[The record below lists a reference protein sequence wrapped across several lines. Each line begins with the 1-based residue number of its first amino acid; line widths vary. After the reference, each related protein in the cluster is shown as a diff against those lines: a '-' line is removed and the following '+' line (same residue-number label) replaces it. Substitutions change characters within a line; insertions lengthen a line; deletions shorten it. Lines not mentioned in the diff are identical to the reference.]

1 MAIIGKIRDKGW
13 LVLVVVG
20 LALVAFILGDYWRNG
35 QGSVEEKYGI
45 GTVYGEKVDPV
56 GFEDAVRIAEENS
69 FRAAQQQQQQTGR
82 PVAPQPVDRN
92 SVWKSYVD
100 KLLLEKEF
108 EALGIEVSAAEFDAY
123 LFGTDGF
130 EVMQELKQT
139 FTDSSGFNLNLLQS
153 RIQEMEDSDDAVE
166 RQNWEDTKEYY
177 TIKRKQEK
185 YYAILNSGFYVSSLE
200 AKQEYTGKNE
210 KKNISYVAKRYRD
223 IKDGE
228 FDTSDEKLK
237 AYFEEHKSDAKYIN
251 KTGSREVHFFDIAVV
266 PSKADST
273 KFNSDIDSLKA
284 LLAVTT
290 NDSLFVVTNS
300 EQPRYDSRLTYRA
313 EGDKD
318 AQPGFTYPAALDT
331 TMRNAQI
338 GDVVGPYMEAGV
350 TKLAK
355 IVSVKGS
362 AYDVRHILIS
372 AQKTDAAAV
381 AKAQKTTDSLM
392 ALINSDNFESFVPT
406 YSQDPGSNQ
415 KGGKYENV
423 VDGQMVPEFNKF
435 ILEEP
440 IGKIGYV
447 QTSYGFHIMEVL
459 AKKETFVP
467 NLAIVAKTLKA
478 SDQTSMDKQDKA
490 YNTLYLLAEKL
501 EKEPNA
507 VAKVA
512 MFDSVAS
519 QNGFFARP
527 INIQDNSP
535 AMYGFT
541 SKFAEEEILELAFN
555 SNAKEGDL
563 VGSPIKDKD
572 KHVIA
577 ILSSIREEGAT
588 RFEDVKQAVKKDYLQ
603 EKKAARFLA
612 EMNDKNLE
620 QVEGSVIQK
629 AEVNFGSAQ
638 ITGAGFEPE
647 VLGAVFSGL
656 KDGDHSQ
663 PIVGKTGVFIVRID
677 KTIKAK
683 DVTDYTEEQ
692 ARMLTSL
699 RASAQNS
706 AKRALTKQADVIDN
720 RRLAQKGI
728 RR

>member
-20 LALVAFILGDYWRNG
+20 LALVAFILGDYWKND

-45 GTVYGEKVDPV
+45 GTIYGEKVDPA
-56 GFEDAVRIAEENS
+56 GFEDAVKIANENAV
-69 FRAAQQQQQQTGR
+69 RAAQQQQQQSGR
-82 PVAPQPVDRN
+82 PVAPQAVDRN
-92 SVWKSYVD
+92 AVWKSYVD
-100 KLLLEKEF
+100 KLLLEQEF

-123 LFGTDGF
+123 LYGTDGF
-130 EVMQELKQT
+130 EVMQELKQS
-139 FTDSSGFNLNLLQS
+139 FTDSTGFNLSLLQA
-153 RIQEMEDSDDAVE
+153 RIQEMEGSDDAAE

-177 TIKRKQEK
+177 IIKRKQEK
-185 YYAILNSGFYVSSLE
+185 YYAILNSGFYVSNLE
-200 AKQEYTGKNE
+200 AKQDYLGTKE
-210 KKNISYVAKRYRD
+210 KKSVSYVAKRYRE
-223 IKDGE
+223 IKDA
-228 FDTSDEKLK
+228 DIDASDEKLK
-237 AYFEEHKSDAKYIN
+237 AYFEKHKSDAKYAN
-251 KTGSREVHFFDIAVV
+251 KTGAREVHFFDITVE

-273 KFNSDIDSLKA
+273 RFNSKMDSLKA
-284 LLAVTT
+284 IFASTT
-290 NDSLFVVTNS
+290 NDSLFVMKHSDQKFYNS
-300 EQPRYDSRLTYRA
+300 RVTYRV
-313 EGDKD
+313 EGDEQ
-318 AQPGFTYPAALDT
+318 AQQGYTYPRNQDT
-331 TMRNAQI
+331 TFSSAQV
-338 GDVVGPYMEAGV
+338 GDVVGPYTEAGV

-355 IVSVKGS
+355 IVSVKDK

-372 AQKTDAAAV
+372 AQRENAEAV

-392 ALINSDNFESFVPT
+392 AVITSENFETFVPT
-406 YSQDPGSNQ
+406 FSTDPGSNQ

-423 VDGQMVPEFNKF
+423 VEGQMVPEFNTF

-447 QTSYGFHIMEVL
+447 QTDYGFHIMEVL
-459 AKKETFVP
+459 GKKETFVP
-467 NLAIVAKTLKA
+467 NLAIIQKTLKP
-478 SDQTSMDKQDKA
+478 SFETISTKQDVA
-490 YNTLYLLAEKL
+490 YDLLYLLAEKL
-501 EKEPNA
+501 EGKSDA

-535 AMYGFT
+535 ALYGFT

-555 SNAKEGDL
+555 SQAKEGDL
-563 VGSPIKDKD
+563 VGSPIKDKN

-588 RFEDVKQAVKKDYLQ
+588 RFEDVKQAVKKDYIQ

-612 EMNDKNLE
+612 KMKNKGVDE
-620 QVEGSVIQK
+620 VEGGAVQK
-629 AEVNFGSAQ
+629 AEVSFGNAQ
-638 ITGAGFEPE
+638 IDGAGFEPE
-647 VLGAVFSGL
+647 VLGAIFSEL

-663 PIVGKTGVFIVRID
+663 PIIGRTGVFIVRVD

-683 DVTDYTEEQ
+683 DATDYSQEK
-692 ARMLTSL
+692 ARLLTAM
-699 RASAQNS
+699 RASAQND

-720 RRLAQKGI
+720 RRLSQKGI